1 MSAEQQALICAAPQ
15 ENAHPNAPALTDSS
29 SRAQAHTRANAALA
43 RSYGVDFLVDAAFRV
58 MLLEF
63 NPTPDLRMTGSRLD
77 GLVGRLV
84 DGVVAIATGEA
95 PGTESG
101 AFDCVYA
108 KEWPK
113 KGSIKVT

>member
-1 MSAEQQALICAAPQ
+1 MRPRSPNVARARARARTIAA
-15 ENAHPNAPALTDSS
+15 H
-29 SRAQAHTRANAALA
+29 A
-43 RSYGVDFLVDAAFRV
+43 RRYGVDFLVDAAFRV

-95 PGTESG
+95 PGAESG

>member
-1 MSAEQQALICAAPQ
+1 VSAEQQALICAAPQ

-29 SRAQAHTRANAALA
+29 SHTYAALA
-43 RSYGVDFLVDAAFRV
+43 HSYGVDFLVDAAFRV

-95 PGTESG
+95 PGAESG